1 MRVFILESPN
11 PIDLLQGRSEMQSL
25 ETICRL
31 FEHEVVTFLV
41 KSRQEFNDT
50 IKYIS
55 TINLKAEPDSPIC
68 LHLSTH
74 GNEDGLGFG
83 EDGMDWK
90 DLFDVLQPLYKKIS
104 KNKSGNILVISA
116 CGAGQQKLTREFTDS
131 HKNGSLIHRLSIKPP
146 KYVFV
151 TAEEEVTWQD
161 AVVSWT
167 ILYRK
172 LAEINLDDRNE
183 VQNILKNIKSLEAGT
198 IKYFRW
204 DEQSKSYKSYSVPD

>member
-1 MRVFILESPN
+1 MKVFILESPN

-41 KSRQEFNDT
+41 KSAQEFYDAIN
-50 IKYIS
+50 YIS
-55 TINLKAEPDSPIC
+55 TINIKEALDSPIC
-68 LHLSTH
+68 IHLSTH

-83 EDGMDWK
+83 KDGIDWK
-90 DLFDVLQPLYKKIS
+90 DLFDILQPLYKKLS
-104 KNKSGNILVISA
+104 KNKAGNILIISA
-116 CGAGQQKLTREFTDS
+116 CGAGQQKLTIEFTNA
-131 HKNGSLIHRLSIKPP
+131 HQNGSILHKLLNKPP

-172 LAEINLDDRNE
+172 LAEINLDDKNE

-204 DEQSKSYKSYSVPD
+204 DERSESYKSYNVPD

>member
-1 MRVFILESPN
+1 
-11 PIDLLQGRSEMQSL
+11 MQSL

-55 TINLKAEPDSPIC
+55 TINLNAEPDSPIC

-90 DLFDVLQPLYKKIS
+90 DLFDVLQPLYKKLS
-104 KNKSGNILVISA
+104 KNRSGNILVISA

-131 HKNGSLIHRLSIKPP
+131 HKNGNFIHRLSIKPP

-172 LAEINLDDRNE
+172 LAEINLDDKNE

-204 DEQSKSYKSYSVPD
+204 DERSESYKSYSVPE